1 MCEKYST
8 QMCSNCFELTGPKGE
23 KDLNVRKW
31 TCSGCG
37 LHHQRDENAAINIS
51 RILEDLGLMES
62 IKKWNEMHCKTF
74 FSALFFEDDLNLTQ
88 MELKALLPRCRQFEL
103 NLKGKDKDLNSREM
117 GKKFTA

>member
-1 MCEKYST
+1 
-8 QMCSNCFELTGPKGE
+8 MCSNCFELTGPKGE

-31 TCSGCG
+31 TCQSCG
-37 LHHQRDENAAINIS
+37 VHHQRDENAAVNIS

-62 IKKWNEMHCKTF
+62 IKKWKEMHCKTF
-74 FSALFFEDDLNLTQ
+74 FPKLFFEDDLNLTQ